1 MIDEFE
7 TTNYIG
13 FGYVGSIFHFFL
25 WQEELYIMG
34 LIKEENERS
43 NGIDVSVCLLGLKKS
58 NGGLFVDPK

>member
-13 FGYVGSIFHFFL
+13 FGYVGPVFSFL
-25 WQEELYIMG
+25 SLARRAVYNG

-43 NGIDVSVCLLGLKKS
+43 IGIDVSVCLLGLKKS
-58 NGGLFVDPK
+58 NGGLFVDQK